1 MEPLS
6 IRRGKSQ
13 ENYSDYRWIC
23 ERIKEL
29 EMLPDVF
36 FCANDEIAVTL
47 IRALR
52 EMGLMVP
59 EDIKVV
65 GFDDMPVAALSNPT
79 LTTVRINSDTIG
91 MIAADLLLSR
101 IQNQKL
107 PSRYTYVQTTPV
119 FYMNKEEM
127 NEARYILYTAGT
139 ICGNATCYHVR
150 RFYALLLAERIL
162 SVFFK
167 R

>member
-13 ENYSDYRWIC
+13 ENYSNYRWMC

-59 EDIKVV
+59 KDIKVV
-65 GFDDMPVAALSNPT
+65 GFDATDDAVAAVKAGKMLA
-79 LTTVRINSDTIG
+79 TVAQQPDQMGKTAVDTAI
-91 MIAADLLLSR
+91 
-101 IQNQKL
+101 
-107 PSRYTYVQTTPV
+107 T
-119 FYMNKEEM
+119 
-127 NEARYILYTAGT
+127 
-139 ICGNATCYHVR
+139 
-150 RFYALLLAERIL
+150 LAEGETVEKSIPVEVKL
-162 SVFFK
+162 VTKDSAE
-167 R
+167 

>member
-13 ENYSDYRWIC
+13 ENYSNYRWMC

-59 EDIKVV
+59 KDIKVV
-65 GFDDMPVAALSNPT
+65 
-79 LTTVRINSDTIG
+79 
-91 MIAADLLLSR
+91 
-101 IQNQKL
+101 
-107 PSRYTYVQTTPV
+107 
-119 FYMNKEEM
+119 
-127 NEARYILYTAGT
+127 
-139 ICGNATCYHVR
+139 
-150 RFYALLLAERIL
+150 
-162 SVFFK
+162 
-167 R
+167 